1 MAGLDVEE
9 RISGVAGPVI
19 ESMGMELV
27 DVEYRREPG
36 GWVLRLYI
44 DREGG
49 VTLDDCGNVS
59 KEVGAVLEIEEMIEH
74 SYNLEVSSPGLTRP
88 LKKPGDFERFKGRF
102 VKIKCYS
109 AVNGRKT
116 LTGISRGIDGEDV
129 VVDLDGEEVRIAYS
143 NIAKA
148 NLEFMREG

>member
-1 MAGLDVEE
+1 MAE
-9 RISGVAGPVI
+9 RGIERKVAELAGPVI

-44 DREGG
+44 DKEGG
-49 VTLDDCGNVS
+49 VTLDDCSEVS
-59 KEVGAVLEIEEMIEH
+59 GEVGMLLEVEDVIAH

-88 LKKPGDFERFKGRF
+88 LKKRSDFERFVGRVMK
-102 VKIKCYS
+102 VKCFEP
-109 AVNGRKT
+109 VGGRKHFV
-116 LTGISRGIDGEDV
+116 GINRGIDGDDV
-129 VVDLDGEEVRIAYS
+129 VVDLDGEEIRIAFS

-148 NLEFMREG
+148 NLEFIQEG